1 MVLKL
6 IKYCFVFD
14 LFFYLELSSHF
25 TLTTSLRNTDY

>member
-14 LFFYLELSSHF
+14 LFFLSRIKF
-25 TLTTSLRNTDY
+25 SLYFNYIFEKH